1 VQTLNDKHLT
11 PFTLAARYAAEIRKW
26 SGGISVLQHLMKK
39 QEEVIW
45 KFGTV
50 SLRYTNLEFIDT
62 FRIKEASREESS
74 EENEGDIHRIE
85 EAPREESSEGK
96 EGDFLHRLVRRPSRQ
111 GEAALSTMGSWR
123 AKQFESTS
131 AAKESPHHVHFCSR
145 WKSALELVVLHEV
158 MECVHGDDS
167 EEGSLFQELIS
178 DKWERFG
185 RFHHLMWTL
194 IPHFVVLG
202 MYMILIMVRMTL
214 ILERRS
220 GDSFPGECLVVLD
233 QCCIAYLR
241 RKHVQNVGL
250 CGYCFV
256 FA

>member
-1 VQTLNDKHLT
+1 MHACELSEHILVQTLNDKHLT

-111 GEAALSTMGSWR
+111 GEAA
-123 AKQFESTS
+123 
-131 AAKESPHHVHFCSR
+131 V
-145 WKSALELVVLHEV
+145 V
-158 MECVHGDDS
+158 MERQHERSILLGENHPAVSKHAGD
-167 EEGSLFQELIS
+167 
-178 DKWERFG
+178 
-185 RFHHLMWTL
+185 
-194 IPHFVVLG
+194 LG
-202 MYMILIMVRMTL
+202 GNDPAAAAAVAGT
-214 ILERRS
+214 S
-220 GDSFPGECLVVLD
+220 QTV
-233 QCCIAYLR
+233 
-241 RKHVQNVGL
+241 
-250 CGYCFV
+250 
-256 FA
+256 

>member
-1 VQTLNDKHLT
+1 MQTLNNKHLT
-11 PFTLAARYAAEIRKW
+11 PFTLAARFAAEIRKL
-26 SGGISVLQHLMKK
+26 SGGVSVLSHLEKK

-45 KFGTV
+45 NFGTV
-50 SLRYTNLEFIDT
+50 KLRYTNLEFMDT
-62 FRIKEASREESS
+62 FRI
-74 EENEGDIHRIE
+74 
-85 EAPREESSEGK
+85 APREESSEGK

-194 IPHFVVLG
+194 IPHLVVLG

-220 GDSFPGECLVVLD
+220 GDSFPGGCLVVLD

-250 CGYCFV
+250 FGYCFV